1 MKDGRA
7 LIEAGETLVFCVDE
21 PPFPVKNNHFC
32 ILYPLMTL
40 AGEKLDASAQSFPN
54 RSRVWW
60 MVREDYLKVIEPGG
74 LWVGS
79 LTEAK
84 GWAATDPKSDQYE
97 ARWDTVRPDQN
108 LIELLDVDLPEPNLS
123 FVHENRPMA
132 WPRRPAA
139 RVFLRGQETVVGP
152 FRSEWNS
159 DTMSIEL
166 KVSGGQ
172 ALRLKREE
180 FDRLAPSWTFKHTVN
195 AFDKHH
201 ANQTYEITLVRDSKL
216 DIAALRKHGSEI
228 DCRSDE
234 EIVRVAVKQAGFTRS
249 ERADLRGLLN
259 KLDKAQLS
267 DEIRPRLERLNLDII
282 ASSDKAES
290 VAAELANAPEF
301 RGLVQEHIQAIT
313 AARVAEETARR
324 EAEINDQ
331 LDGLEKTKRKI
342 ERDIGALR
350 KQFETKSLQQEQE
363 LKKLQE
369 QRVKALDDRQKQ
381 LEAREQEVVAKEA
394 QFMERIERITDRYR
408 DQAENIGDEVL
419 LHFPIIERL
428 LQGRA
433 GGGAMAP
440 AARPGVALAE
450 APKPLSLNGRPRK
463 RATRATPDEKAFLEQ
478 FQEVTR
484 QRGFD
489 YAAQDLINFHI
500 CVKTSMM
507 TVLAGASGTGKSSL
521 PRLYVEALGARQE
534 FLQVPVRPDWLDDR
548 DVLGAYN
555 PIVGRFEPGV
565 SGIVDHLIAAHLDG
579 RDKLGGLYNV
589 CLDEMNLARVEHYF
603 AQALSVLENPP
614 DQRVI
619 SLFPHGVSSSEDP
632 YSEFRELPIGD
643 NVRFVGTV
651 NIDET
656 TTFFS
661 PKVLDRIQLVTLR
674 SPQLDALKE
683 GTDAADIP
691 GIELVPLDRW
701 LSWRTPVQA
710 KSDARSFLV
719 ELDNILQQ
727 SKLGL
732 HGRRFNQ
739 ILRYVASANGFFD
752 DDEALDFQVKQ
763 KVLPWLRRSTSNFDS
778 TLEQLQELIE
788 PTRFP
793 LSSERLAEIAE
804 ADEEDE
810 FVQYV

>member
-40 AGEKLDASAQSFPN
+40 DGDKLDASAQSFPN

-97 ARWDTVRPDQN
+97 ARWDTVRPDPN
-108 LIELLDVDLPEPNLS
+108 LIELLDIDAPEPDLS
-123 FVHENRPMA
+123 VVHENRPMP
-132 WPRRPAA
+132 WNRRPAG
-139 RVFLRGQETVVGP
+139 RVFLRGHEVVVGP
-152 FRSEWNS
+152 FRSEWNPEAR
-159 DTMSIEL
+159 TVEL

-172 ALRLKREE
+172 ALQLKRQE

-201 ANQTYEITLVRDSKL
+201 ANETYEITLVRDSKL
-216 DIAALRKHGSEI
+216 DIAVLRKHGTEI

-267 DEIRPRLERLNLDII
+267 DEIRPRLQRLNLDII
-282 ASSDKAES
+282 ASSEKAES
-290 VAAELANAPEF
+290 VAESLAGAPEF
-301 RGLVQEHIQAIT
+301 RGLVQEHIHAIT
-313 AARVAEETARR
+313 ATRVAEETARR

-363 LKKLQE
+363 LQKLQE
-369 QRVKALDDRQKQ
+369 KRVKALDERQKQ
-381 LEAREQEVVAKEA
+381 LELREQEVVAKEA
-394 QFMERIERITDRYR
+394 QFMERIERITDKYR
-408 DQAENIGDEVL
+408 DQAETIGDEVL

-428 LQGRA
+428 LQGRS
-433 GGGAMAP
+433 GGGGVVST
-440 AARPGVALAE
+440 ARPGVAPTQ
-450 APKPLSLNGRPRK
+450 APKPLSLNGKTKK
-463 RATRATPDEKAFLEQ
+463 RNTRATPDEKAFLEQ
-478 FQEVTR
+478 FKEVTR

-489 YAAQDLINFHI
+489 YALQDLINFHI

-534 FLQVPVRPDWLDDR
+534 FLHVPVRPDWLDDR

-565 SGIVDHLIAAHLDG
+565 SGIVDHLISAQLDARG
-579 RDKLGGLYNV
+579 KLGGLFNI
-589 CLDEMNLARVEHYF
+589 CLDEMNLARIEHYF
-603 AQALSVLENPP
+603 AQGLSVLENPP
-614 DQRVI
+614 NQRYI
-619 SLFPHGVSSSEDP
+619 SLFPHGVASPEDP
-632 YSEFRELPIGD
+632 YSEFRELAIGD
-643 NVRFVGTV
+643 NVRFIGTV

-661 PKVLDRIQLVTLR
+661 PKVLDRIQLLTLR
-674 SPQLDALKE
+674 SPQLDALSE
-683 GTDAADIP
+683 GTDAIDIP
-691 GIELVPLDRW
+691 GIETVPLDRW
-701 LSWRTPVQA
+701 LSWRTPVPA
-710 KSDARSFLV
+710 SCEARSFLID
-719 ELDNILQQ
+719 LDSILQQ

-739 ILRYVASANGFFD
+739 ILSYVASANGFFD

-763 KVLPWLRRSTSNFDS
+763 KVLPWLRRSAPNFDS
-778 TLEQLQELIE
+778 TLEQLQEHID
-788 PTRFP
+788 PTHFP
-793 LSSERLAEIAE
+793 LSSELLSEIAE
-804 ADEEDE
+804 ADSEDE
-810 FVQYV
+810 FVQYI

>member
-1 MKDGRA
+1 MKDGHA

-21 PPFPVKNNHFC
+21 PPFPVKNNFFC

-40 AGEKLDASAQSFPN
+40 EGERVDSSAQSFPN

-74 LWVGS
+74 LWVGN

-108 LIELLDVDLPEPNLS
+108 LIELLDMEGAEPDLS
-123 FVHENRPMA
+123 FVHENRPME
-132 WPRRPAA
+132 WQRRPAV
-139 RVFLRGQETVVGP
+139 RVFLRGQEVVVGP
-152 FRSEWNS
+152 FRSEWNVETKS
-159 DTMSIEL
+159 FEL
-166 KVSGGQ
+166 KVAGGQ
-172 ALRLKREE
+172 ALRLKRED
-180 FDRLAPSWTFKHTVN
+180 FDRLAPSLTFKHTVN

-201 ANQTYEITLVRDSKL
+201 ANETYEITLVRDSKL
-216 DIAALRKHGSEI
+216 DIATLRRHGKEI

-234 EIVRVAVKQAGFTRS
+234 EIIRVAVKQAAFTRS
-249 ERADLRGLLN
+249 ERSDLRSLLN

-282 ASSDKAES
+282 AASDKAEG
-290 VAAELANAPEF
+290 VAESLAEAPEF
-301 RGLVQEHIQAIT
+301 RGLVQEHIKAIT

-331 LDGLEKTKRKI
+331 LDSLEKTKRKI
-342 ERDIGALR
+342 DRDITALR
-350 KQFETKSLQQEQE
+350 KQFETKSLQQEQD

-369 QRVKALDDRQKQ
+369 QRVKALDDLQSQVEK
-381 LEAREQEVVAKEA
+381 REQEVVAKEA

-408 DQAENIGDEVL
+408 NQAESIGDEVL

-428 LQGRA
+428 LQGR
-433 GGGAMAP
+433 GGSGPTVSASANSE
-440 AARPGVALAE
+440 AA
-450 APKPLSLNGRPRK
+450 KPLSLNGKARK

-478 FQEVTR
+478 FQVVTR

-489 YAAQDLINFHI
+489 YAPQDLINFHI

-521 PRLYVEALGARQE
+521 PRLYVEALGAREE
-534 FLQVPVRPDWLDDR
+534 FLHVPVRPDWLDDR

-565 SGIVDHLIAAHLDG
+565 SGIVDHLISAALDG
-579 RDKLGGLYNV
+579 REKLGGLFNI

-603 AQALSVLENPP
+603 AQCLSVLENPP
-614 DQRVI
+614 NQRVI
-619 SLFPHGVSSSEDP
+619 SLFPHGVASPDDP
-632 YSEFRELPIGD
+632 YSEFRELNIGP
-643 NVRFVGTV
+643 NVRFIGTV

-674 SPQLDALKE
+674 SPQLDTLSE
-683 GTDAADIP
+683 GTDAVDIP
-691 GIELVPLDRW
+691 GIETVPLDRW
-701 LSWRTPVQA
+701 LSWRTPVPA
-710 KSDARSFLV
+710 KCEARSFLID
-719 ELDNILQQ
+719 LDSILQQ

-739 ILRYVASANGFFD
+739 ILRYVAAANGFFD

-763 KVLPWLRRSTSNFDS
+763 KVLPWLRRSAPNFDS
-778 TLEQLQELIE
+778 TLEQLQEHID

-793 LSSERLAEIAE
+793 LSSELLTEIAE
-804 ADEEDE
+804 ADSEDE
-810 FVQYV
+810 FVQYI

>member
-7 LIEAGETLVFCVDE
+7 LIEAGETIVFCVDE

-32 ILYPLMTL
+32 VLYPLMTL
-40 AGEKLDASAQSFPN
+40 AGDRLDSSAQSFPN

-84 GWAATDPKSDQYE
+84 GWSASDSRSDQYE

-108 LIELLDVDLPEPNLS
+108 LIELLDMEGAEPDLS
-123 FVHENRPMA
+123 FVHENRPME
-132 WPRRPAA
+132 WPRRPAG
-139 RVFLRGQETVVGP
+139 RVFLRGQEVVVGP
-152 FRSEWNS
+152 FRSEWNPETKS
-159 DTMSIEL
+159 FEL
-166 KVSGGQ
+166 KVAGGQ

-180 FDRLAPSWTFKHTVN
+180 FDSLAPSLTFKHTVN

-201 ANQTYEITLVRDSKL
+201 ANEVYEITLVRDSKL
-216 DIAALRKHGSEI
+216 DISTLRRHGKEV

-234 EIVRVAVKQAGFTRS
+234 EIVRVAVKQAAFTRS
-249 ERADLRGLLN
+249 ERADLRSLLN

-267 DEIRPRLERLNLDII
+267 DEIRPRLERLNLDLI
-282 ASSDKAES
+282 ASSDKAEG
-290 VAAELANAPEF
+290 VAKSLAMAPEF

-331 LDGLEKTKRKI
+331 IDGLEKTKRKI

-350 KQFETKSLQQEQE
+350 KQFETKSLQQEQD

-369 QRVKALDDRQKQ
+369 QRVKALDDRQNQ
-381 LEAREQEVVAKEA
+381 LERREQEVVAKEA

-408 DQAENIGDEVL
+408 DQAEHIGDEVL

-428 LQGRA
+428 LQGRS
-433 GGGAMAP
+433 GGAGTMP
-440 AARPGVALAE
+440 SSRPGTNTGD
-450 APKPLSLNGRPRK
+450 APKPLSLNGKSRK

-478 FQEVTR
+478 FKEVTR

-489 YAAQDLINFHI
+489 YAPQDLINFHI

-534 FLQVPVRPDWLDDR
+534 FLHVPVRPDWLDDR

-565 SGIVDHLIAAHLDG
+565 SGIVDHLISANLDA
-579 RDKLGGLYNV
+579 REKLGGFFSI

-603 AQALSVLENPP
+603 AQGLSVLENPP
-614 DQRVI
+614 NQRVI
-619 SLFPHGVSSSEDP
+619 SLFPHGVAAPDDP
-632 YSEFRELPIGD
+632 YSEFRELGIGQ
-643 NVRFVGTV
+643 NVRFIGTV

-674 SPQLDALKE
+674 SPQLDALSE
-683 GTDAADIP
+683 GTDAVDIP
-691 GIELVPLDRW
+691 GIETVPLDRW
-701 LSWRTPVQA
+701 LSWRTPVPT
-710 KSDARSFLV
+710 KCEARSFLID
-719 ELDNILQQ
+719 LDSILQQ

-739 ILRYVASANGFFD
+739 ILRYVAAANGFFD
-752 DDEALDFQVKQ
+752 GDEALDFQVKQ
-763 KVLPWLRRSTSNFDS
+763 KVLPWLRRSAPNFDS
-778 TLEQLQELIE
+778 TLEQLQEHIH

-793 LSSERLAEIAE
+793 LSSELLAEIAE
-804 ADEEDE
+804 ADSEDE
-810 FVQYV
+810 FVQYI